1 MPSNRGGVTSLDP
14 SQFSAPAIE
23 EKIGWIRDAAGS
35 RFDEIELS
43 AQLLECAV
51 TDQPDERLSDLAD
64 RIATVVERMGG
75 GHIDLGQDD
84 LRTSPIVAVGS
95 LDDVCGRLVETR
107 EKYGISYF
115 TAPIEARPDV
125 MAPVIEQLRGAERS
139 SSNRKEAAATERGGN
154 DE

>member
-1 MPSNRGGVTSLDP
+1 
-14 SQFSAPAIE
+14 
-23 EKIGWIRDAAGS
+23 
-35 RFDEIELS
+35 
-43 AQLLECAV
+43 
-51 TDQPDERLSDLAD
+51 
-64 RIATVVERMGG
+64 MGG